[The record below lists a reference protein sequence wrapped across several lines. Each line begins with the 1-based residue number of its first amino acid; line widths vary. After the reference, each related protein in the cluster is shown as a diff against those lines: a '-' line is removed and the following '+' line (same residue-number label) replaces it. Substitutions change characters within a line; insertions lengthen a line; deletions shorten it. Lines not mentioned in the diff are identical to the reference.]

1 MLEKNIFERFSY
13 LSSKWVIKQWRQPAT
28 SATHLAQEL
37 LMNIQCS
44 GGPRTFAKETRALNM
59 SYSLEGKL

>member
-1 MLEKNIFERFSY
+1 MLEKSIFERFSY

-37 LMNIQCS
+37 LMNIQCNGS
-44 GGPRTFAKETRALNM
+44 SRSFAKEMRALEM
-59 SYSLEGKL
+59 KSIVA